1 MAWTQFFESKDNETR
16 GNMATFK
23 SIWAGFKASPEYQPL
38 KTQYDQMDGVSD
50 IIGMSWD
57 NLSETVGN
65 QLDAALS
72 DYIGKSHAD
81 WTAASIGAY
90 LTQVKHDDDIDGTQ
104 FLVEGPVVIGEPYC
118 TYLARTKQIN
128 AKPDEISKV
137 MAEIKKESPEAGS
150 LPKFLLALF
159 STPVETEGFM
169 DDDDDFDDDD
179 FDDVDFWDNPDLDSD
194 DDFVPSVDLD
204 QDGSSMTEDDFDDDP
219 STRVNRDP
227 KLPMWQ
233 PSRLLRVNLQYSRLM
248 KIYQERP
255 EWQNRPEVVTADF
268 MQNVVETLLVIGY
281 NRYRKL
287 PRSWTKHML
296 VEIMTGDFVADRLY
310 SQEEYAAIGPMLT
323 DLISIAGSEQMM
335 KPNKVAQ
342 LQRYI
347 QVAAAK
353 MVDAAKNPNNYTVDK
368 KMILK
373 IQAAGVDLDDDD
385 SINNYVTDHRNDI
398 ISEYENGFPITAA
411 VFDDQEQ
418 LAKLIDFYSP
428 DQERDYLNPDAHVET
443 FEGRSWHRKDA
454 IKAHRFAVE
463 LGFRAYLDQQQ
474 KHPENTA
481 RVSDY
486 VASFEFYLGRAYDC
500 NLLQPEELTAEALE
514 ETMSLEYG
522 PNSVVDD
529 PEQQKAVQRIQLDDI
544 DKLMVMVDMLE
555 MYTTLPEQRAQALRQ
570 VVRDEKLRLHKRLG
584 MDATPAFRKKKK
596 RKRPKKNRRNK
607 R

>member
-1 MAWTQFFESKDNETR
+1 
-16 GNMATFK
+16 MATFK

-50 IIGMSWD
+50 IIGLSWD
-57 NLSETVGN
+57 NLSEMVGN
-65 QLDAALS
+65 QLDTELS

-128 AKPDEISKV
+128 AKPADISKV
-137 MAEIKKESPEAGS
+137 MAEIKKENPEAGS
-150 LPKFLLALF
+150 LPKLLLALF
-159 STPVETEGFM
+159 SKPVETEGFM
-169 DDDDDFDDDD
+169 DDDDELDDTDFGDNVEYDGDDGLVPGPD
-179 FDDVDFWDNPDLDSD
+179 FG
-194 DDFVPSVDLD
+194 
-204 QDGSSMTEDDFDDDP
+204 QDGSSTIEDELDADP
-219 STRVNRDP
+219 STKINRDP

-323 DLISIAGSEQMM
+323 DLIGIVGSEQMM

-347 QVAAAK
+347 QAAAAE
-353 MVDAAKNPNNYTVDK
+353 MVEAAKDPNNYSVDK

-385 SINNYVTDHRNDI
+385 SINNYVTDHKNDI
-398 ISEYENGFPITAA
+398 FSEYENGFPITAA
-411 VFDDQEQ
+411 VFDDPEQ

-428 DQERDYLNPDAHVET
+428 DQERNYLNPDAHVET

-454 IKAHRFAVE
+454 IRAHRIAVE

-474 KHPENTA
+474 KHPENVGP
-481 RVSDY
+481 VSDY
-486 VASFEFYLGRAYDC
+486 VAPFEFYLGSAYDF
-500 NLLQPEELTAEALE
+500 NLLQPEELTTEALE
-514 ETMSLEYG
+514 ENMSLEYG
-522 PNSVVDD
+522 SDSAVDD

-555 MYTTLPEQRAQALRQ
+555 MYSTLPEQRAQALRQ

-584 MDATPAFRKKKK
+584 IDATPAFRKKKK